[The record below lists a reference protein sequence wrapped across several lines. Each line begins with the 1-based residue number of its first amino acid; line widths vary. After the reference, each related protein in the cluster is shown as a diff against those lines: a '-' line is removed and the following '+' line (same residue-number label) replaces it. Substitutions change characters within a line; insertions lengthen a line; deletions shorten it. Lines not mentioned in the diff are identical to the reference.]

1 MRSGVPHSLLARL
14 DTMSGWALEDQE
26 SGGVAVPTD
35 PREDKDVEAE
45 DGAGGAWR
53 DRDTEKSRQ

>member
-14 DTMSGWALEDQE
+14 DAMSVWALEDQQ

-35 PREDKDVEAE
+35 PGEDKDVEVE
-45 DGAGGAWR
+45 DGAGGA
-53 DRDTEKSRQ
+53 

>member
-1 MRSGVPHSLLARL
+1 
-14 DTMSGWALEDQE
+14 MSGWAVEDQE

-53 DRDTEKSRQ
+53 DRDTEKSHQ

>member
-14 DTMSGWALEDQE
+14 DTTSGGPLEDQQ
-26 SGGVAVPTD
+26 SGGVAVPTE

-45 DGAGGAWR
+45 DGTGGV
-53 DRDTEKSRQ
+53 